1 VSAAATGPPDPPWWA
16 LLPHAQAEVSCGEQ
30 THRLLWAEGRLTAA
44 DHPDAEGELVL
55 AALGGDRSECVDLV
69 GWWGGRRDDLEV
81 LAVGPRS
88 AADELTVTPENVTG
102 FGLSQGWVAY
112 APLTGRTF
120 PLHAVA
126 PWAQRLPWGMAVYGA
141 VLRALDP
148 TPVMRRRAAM
158 RATAAARWQ
167 LAAGRPPYAGTGGAS
182 FVRTGHMSSVRTV
195 RMRSVTGRVSS
206 VRTGRLLASM
216 PGRPQIR
223 DELQRAT
230 ERRRELFSLLALGPE
245 FQLRLSAAVAAAWAD
260 GGSRAGGRDAA
271 RPALVAALAGRLAPA
286 AQAWL
291 GVDPGRVD
299 VSLHEGEGWGRLA
312 VSGTGRE
319 RRLAAALPVGWLA
332 SVWAAGLAV
341 TAGHLVVAVTAAAWP
356 DATVLGVP
364 EPGAD
369 PVILKVRA
377 AEAGGWTVAVGSG
390 GRGDGAP

>member
-1 VSAAATGPPDPPWWA
+1 VSAATTGPPDPPWWA
-16 LLPHAQAEVSCGEQ
+16 LLPPAQAEVSCGEQ

-112 APLTGRTF
+112 APLTARTF

-141 VLRALDP
+141 MLRALDP
-148 TPVMRRRAAM
+148 TTVMRRRAAM

-182 FVRTGHMSSVRTV
+182 FVRTGHMSSVRSV

-230 ERRRELFSLLALGPE
+230 ERRGELFSLLALGPE

-299 VSLHEGEGWGRLA
+299 VSLHDGEGWGRLA
-312 VSGTGRE
+312 VSGTARE

-377 AEAGGWTVAVGSG
+377 AEAGGWTVAVGGG